1 MNGFD
6 NNISAEGVKL
16 ISEFRF
22 LLNFEQYHRQTESK

>member
-16 ISEFRF
+16 ITEFRF
-22 LLNFEQYHRQTESK
+22 LLNFEQVPQTDRNL